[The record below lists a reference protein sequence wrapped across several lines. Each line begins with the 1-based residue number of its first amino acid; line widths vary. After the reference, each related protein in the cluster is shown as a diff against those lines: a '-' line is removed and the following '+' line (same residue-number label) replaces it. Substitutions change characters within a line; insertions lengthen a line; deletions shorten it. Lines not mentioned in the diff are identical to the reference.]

1 MNILTV
7 SEKLKIGILSALVP
21 TVIAILLIA
30 VIAAAVNFISEMG
43 LGDIA
48 RKTEHYSQLAEYAPE
63 NATVF
68 FGDSITELCSVE
80 DIYAEYSKSSGSP
93 VINRGISAETTDH
106 MLERVEDSVIA
117 LKPRNVGMLMGVNDL
132 SAGVPQEQIT
142 DNIRAM
148 IQLIKEKS
156 PETNIVLQAVY
167 PTSGKRES
175 LYENYQLG
183 GRDSATVKAL
193 NEKLAAMAAEENVRF
208 LDVTALLA
216 DEDGNLRNDY
226 TYDGLHPNVSGY
238 LAVRDAIVAELV

>member
-1 MNILTV
+1 MTKGQKWKYGL
-7 SEKLKIGILSALVP
+7 IGAALP
-21 TVIAILLIA
+21 TVIVILL
-30 VIAAAVNFISEMG
+30 VIVAAVVLRFVSEMG
-43 LGDIA
+43 PNDIS
-48 RKTEHYSQLAEYAPE
+48 RKAAHYAQLAEYAPE

-80 DIYAEYSKSSGSP
+80 DIYAEYSKNSGSP

-117 LKPRNVGMLMGVNDL
+117 LKPRNVVMLMGVNDL
-132 SAGVPQEQIT
+132 SAGVPQEQIA

-148 IQLIKEKS
+148 IQLIQEKS
-156 PETNIVLQAVY
+156 PGTNIVLQAVY
-167 PTSGKRES
+167 PTSGERES
-175 LYENYQLG
+175 LYENYQLN

-193 NEKLAAMAAEENVRF
+193 NEKLAAVAAEENVRF

-216 DEDGNLRNDY
+216 DENGNLRNDY

-238 LAVRDAIVAELV
+238 LAVRDAIIAELV

>member
-1 MNILTV
+1 
-7 SEKLKIGILSALVP
+7 
-21 TVIAILLIA
+21 
-30 VIAAAVNFISEMG
+30 
-43 LGDIA
+43 
-48 RKTEHYSQLAEYAPE
+48 
-63 NATVF
+63 
-68 FGDSITELCSVE
+68 
-80 DIYAEYSKSSGSP
+80 
-93 VINRGISAETTDH
+93 

-117 LKPRNVGMLMGVNDL
+117 LKPRNVVMLMGVNDL

-208 LDVTALLA
+208 LDVTALLS